1 MANRRRRFLSRAC
14 SWRLREAKKSQA
26 QNNPSSQ
33 VETHGYLSLE
43 TGAWDRRIVA
53 PTFFAFFRLS
63 VALNRTSS
71 TDQSNRV
78 PTSEHQPPWC
88 TPAHRTGR
96 DPQSTNTRDCRRE
109 KSKSTAVCS
118 VHRARRLQLPEG
130 KTSSFCISARSHSL
144 LLAPSLTR
152 RGWWARTPIRRE
164 SKAMKTLGKRLQ
176 RGQHVHYTRIC
187 I

>member
-1 MANRRRRFLSRAC
+1 
-14 SWRLREAKKSQA
+14 
-26 QNNPSSQ
+26 
-33 VETHGYLSLE
+33 
-43 TGAWDRRIVA
+43 VA

-78 PTSEHQPPWC
+78 PTIEHQPPWT

-96 DPQSTNTRDCRRE
+96 DPLSTNTRDCRRE
-109 KSKSTAVCS
+109 KSKSTAAACTAHGGCS
-118 VHRARRLQLPEG
+118 CQKVKLLL
-130 KTSSFCISARSHSL
+130 FCISARSHSL

-176 RGQHVHYTRIC
+176 RGQHVHYTRAC